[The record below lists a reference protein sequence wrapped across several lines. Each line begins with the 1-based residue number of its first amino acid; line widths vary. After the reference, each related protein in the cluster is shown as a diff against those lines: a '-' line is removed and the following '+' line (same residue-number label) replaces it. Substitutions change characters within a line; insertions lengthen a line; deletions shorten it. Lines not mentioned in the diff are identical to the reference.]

1 MKHAVIIAHPSQD
14 SFTAAVGRTYAE
26 TVRAMGQEVLVRDL
40 YAMDFDPRLKASE
53 LPSPKGAN
61 PAPDIATERALVADA
76 DVFAFIYP
84 FWFNAPPAI
93 LKGYAD
99 RMFGLGFGYAPAS
112 GGTEPLL
119 SSRQLISFSSS
130 GAPDRWVEETGALS
144 ALRQHFDGHL
154 AGVCGLNVIDHRH
167 HGGVTP
173 GITDEA
179 VADMLEDVARAVRK
193 AFGPAARTAC

>member
-1 MKHAVIIAHPSQD
+1 MKHAVIIAHPIPD

-26 TVRAMGQEVLVRDL
+26 TVRALGQEALVRDL
-40 YAMDFDPRLKASE
+40 YAMGFDPCLKADE
-53 LPSPKGAN
+53 LPGPHGVKPG
-61 PAPDIATERALVADA
+61 PDIVAERALMADV

-99 RMFGLGFGYAPAS
+99 RMFGLGFGYEAAS

-119 SSRQLISFSSS
+119 SNRQLISISSS

-154 AGVCGLNVIDHRH
+154 AGVCGLNVIDHLH

-173 GITDEA
+173 GITKEA
-179 VADMLEDVARAVRK
+179 VADMLNDVTQAVRK
-193 AFGPAARTAC
+193 TFAPSV